1 VVIQACGVE
10 EAWRISDDLW
20 ERIEPLLPAERPHP
34 KGGRPWQ
41 PARQMLDAIFYV
53 LRTGCQWKALPRS
66 LGAPSTVHERFQH
79 WVEAGVFRRLWASGL
94 LEYDER
100 VGIDWE
106 WQAMDG
112 ALTKAPLGGESTGRN
127 PTDRGKGGVKR
138 SLLTEGRGVPVGLS
152 VDGANRHDMKL
163 VDRTLASIPVER
175 PTPTPEEP
183 QQLSLD
189 KGYDYAAVRE
199 TVAAYGYTAHIRT
212 RGEEATARRDI
223 PGYRARRWLV
233 ERTHSWMNRFRRLL
247 IRWEKKVDHYLAF
260 LHFACA
266 WIAFRAAGT
275 IAPLTRRAA

>member
-1 VVIQACGVE
+1 MRVCAVD
-10 EAWRISDDLW
+10 EAWRLSDEMW

-34 KGGRPWQ
+34 KGGRPWK
-41 PARQMLDAIFYV
+41 PARQMADGIFYV

-66 LGAPSTVHERFQH
+66 LGAASTVHERFQA
-79 WVEAGVFRRLWASGL
+79 WVEAGVFGRLWASGL

-112 ALTKAPLGGESTGRN
+112 AMTKAPLGGESTGRN

-183 QQLSLD
+183 QHLSLD

-212 RGEEATARRDI
+212 RGEEATAKREI
-223 PGYRARRWLV
+223 PGYRARRWIV

-247 IRWEKKVDHYLAF
+247 IRWEKKVDRYLAF

-266 WIAFRAAGT
+266 WIAFRAAGV
-275 IAPLTRRAA
+275 ISPLAQRAA